1 MLLKSRYLQPVKIDV
16 TVEGVVAIGGLL
28 LSRGRYYRG
37 FLLSESRCYQG
48 VVTIGGRRSFLSGV
62 VTIGGRGVAI
72 GSRYYRGGIVTVGGC
87 YFRNSTVYIIYFFP
101 LQVSGT

>member
-16 TVEGVVAIGGLL
+16 TVEGVVTIGGLL

-72 GSRYYRGGIVTVGGC
+72 GGRYYRGGSLLSGAATFGILRYIYIV
-87 YFRNSTVYIIYFFP
+87 FP